1 MAAPITT
8 TEHSYF
14 TSYPSLLP
22 KWSGLD
28 AVVEFS
34 VVVSTLYPAVGV
46 TSFVFE
52 AAVLRPSSTSFE
64 SLSQVTLPA
73 TVLSSSSS
81 NPTETTSPAATP
93 NEPKPKPP
101 PISSSPSQHISSS
114 PTNASTDGAS
124 ATSTASQT
132 PSPINSAQAAGLG
145 SGAIAGIAIGCV
157 IAGLI
162 IGAVAALCLL
172 RRRQDKHAVPEYLP
186 MKYSSGEKVLP
197 LAPVSDKLQLDQ
209 FLLDSKP
216 DADIAA
222 ELQSLGQLIQ
232 QHVENNYHLQPVQRS
247 PNVLAQTLVQLGL
260 YEQDSSAAIS
270 LASLAVDPRTR
281 WAALQHVISRV
292 TFASSSLDGHSP
304 ISLLPPFSGAFVQT
318 LPPIESHRGSS
329 EGGYNVLSHPLVHS
343 LT

>member
-1 MAAPITT
+1 MSTVTLDTFFSTLIASPLPEWTSGQIVQFTAPTFTTYGTDGKATYSFATFIARPGIATIEPFTPTASPSPPNTEVTTKPTAATTPPQASPPSKPSSSTRRIGSSPPI
-8 TEHSYF
+8 
-14 TSYPSLLP
+14 
-22 KWSGLD
+22 
-28 AVVEFS
+28 
-34 VVVSTLYPAVGV
+34 VSTG
-46 TSFVFE
+46 
-52 AAVLRPSSTSFE
+52 
-64 SLSQVTLPA
+64 
-73 TVLSSSSS
+73 
-81 NPTETTSPAATP
+81 ET
-93 NEPKPKPP
+93 
-101 PISSSPSQHISSS
+101 SSS
-114 PTNASTDGAS
+114 PTAS
-124 ATSTASQT
+124 STASQT

-172 RRRQDKHAVPEYLP
+172 RRRQDKHTVPEYLP

>member
-1 MAAPITT
+1 MSTST
-8 TEHSYF
+8 F
-14 TSYPSLLP
+14 TSIFPSPIVSPLSE
-22 KWSGLD
+22 WSGKFVQFI
-28 AVVEFS
+28 AAEA
-34 VVVSTLYPAVGV
+34 TLYKKEDGNPYSTQYVALLAQPGV
-46 TSFVFE
+46 
-52 AAVLRPSSTSFE
+52 PSIVTLFP
-64 SLSQVTLPA
+64 VTLP
-73 TVLSSSSS
+73 TTSSSSTPNTS
-81 NPTETTSPAATP
+81 AKPTGPPTTSIETKTSLPP
-93 NEPKPKPP
+93 NT
-101 PISSSPSQHISSS
+101 SSPSQHTSSS
-114 PTNASTDGAS
+114 PPNASTDGAS

-132 PSPINSAQAAGLG
+132 PSPINSAQAASLG

-172 RRRQDKHAVPEYLP
+172 RRRQDKHTVPEYLP

-304 ISLLPPFSGAFVQT
+304 ISLLPPFAGAFVQT

-343 LT
+343 LM